1 MAKKKNLREASDLR
15 KAGMSRRD
23 FARRAALAVASVAVL
38 PGNLASQSETPTPA
52 HPAPQQPA
60 EQPKLSPESR
70 AEVEAKFESILR
82 RHSQRLS
89 GEQKA
94 DARRLLTES
103 QKSLEALRAFPLDNA
118 DEPATVLK
126 LYPEPGF
133 GKRHPP
139 APLGQVRD
147 GKKGSAP

>member
-1 MAKKKNLREASDLR
+1 MAKNKNLREASDLR

-38 PGNLASQSETPTPA
+38 PKSLASQSETPTPA

-70 AEVEAKFESILR
+70 AEVEAKFGSILH
-82 RHSQRLS
+82 RHGQRLS
-89 GEQKA
+89 EEQKA
-94 DARRLLTES
+94 DVRRLLTES

-126 LYPEPGF
+126 LYPERGPSEQ
-133 GKRHPP
+133 RPSPP
-139 APLGQVRD
+139 PGQVRD